1 MISAKAAVVEKL
13 CGEIALI
20 TCKKPENIN
29 PVESLRNNG
38 IDSMSFLEIL
48 LFIKNEWG
56 IDYITVGLPSGA
68 QESIGK
74 LAEHIC
80 QSRAAL

>member
-1 MISAKAAVVEKL
+1 MDLEISAVVQKL
-13 CGEIALI
+13 CQEIAII
-20 TCKKPENIN
+20 TNRDPETVD
-29 PVESLRNNG
+29 PEESLRNNG

>member
-48 LFIKNEWG
+48 LFIKNEWD
-56 IDYITVGLPSGA
+56 IDYLDAGLPMDA
-68 QESIGK
+68 QRSIET

-80 QSRAAL
+80 KSRDSK